1 MIVLVISI
9 TDKAK
14 NKLQK
19 ILSAEET
26 DKLLRL
32 YIAGY
37 GWGGP
42 SFGMALDEPKEDDI
56 KIESEGFKFIVE
68 DGLCDIYEKF
78 FVDYNDNWLRKGF
91 VISPERGNSSSC

>member
-1 MIVLVISI
+1 MVINL

-14 NKLQK
+14 DKLK
-19 ILSAEET
+19 ELLAAEEN

-42 SFGMALDEPKEDDI
+42 SFGMALDEPKENDI
-56 KIESEGFKFIVE
+56 ELESEGFNFVIE
-68 DGLCDIYEKF
+68 DDLSDMYESF
-78 FVDYNDNWLRKGF
+78 SVDYNDNWLRKGF
-91 VISPERGNSSSC
+91 VISPTRI